1 MDRTTPPISI
11 HIALSVGA
19 PVKKRAMSELND
31 LFTMCFR
38 SMTPPWFA
46 YLYTLQSKAARED
59 LEGGR

>member
-1 MDRTTPPISI
+1 
-11 HIALSVGA
+11 
-19 PVKKRAMSELND
+19 
-31 LFTMCFR
+31 MCFR